1 MLLTFRKTTFMLI
14 LRGRNYCRNF
24 SDRIYVDTSNHNSQ
38 VNALMLSQVYQNN
51 RNIQRGV
58 ISQAHQQQNH
68 HQQPLR
74 QQSNQIT
81 LQRSHALNIQP
92 GQVRQQ
98 FHPQTNAYYDDML
111 NQFVNGHIVIYPQ
124 ETYFE
129 TVQDENNTLS
139 ILENAYR

>member
-1 MLLTFRKTTFMLI
+1 MDRTT
-14 LRGRNYCRNF
+14 
-24 SDRIYVDTSNHNSQ
+24 SSNARTINNRHNNQ
-38 VNALMLSQVYQNN
+38 INALMPSQVYQNN
-51 RNIQRGV
+51 RNIQRG
-58 ISQAHQQQNH
+58 
-68 HQQPLR
+68 
-74 QQSNQIT
+74 
-81 LQRSHALNIQP
+81 RSHALNIQP